1 MKLVGLPLAVFIIA
15 LVVPAGVVV
24 ALYTA
29 RLRRKPAVVAF
40 GLLWRKVAER
50 VSQTRKL
57 GRLENPFGLILQLLA
72 IALIC
77 FAAGHPRWVFQEQ
90 APLTVALV
98 MDNSGSMAARPGLRS
113 RFDEARS
120 RALSAVDRLADT
132 DRIAVITTG
141 GEVRLVR
148 GFTTLKKS
156 VREALN
162 GLRVVDGPG
171 QLADGVRRA
180 VQLLAAQGEKADLR
194 PLIYVVTDGQEE
206 LPPAAELPRGTRLQV
221 ELVGDSERL
230 PNVGIT
236 AFEVNQR
243 AAAPG
248 RYEAFLEVRNL
259 SSTTAKGQVRL
270 ALDGKLVEVRPFQL
284 AAEGRFT
291 QVFSDLAGSETSTMT
306 AELTG
311 LQLGRGQDTLPTDNT
326 AYAVLRRPAIN
337 VRLVSE
343 KSLYLPEVLRAQ
355 PRLRVTL
362 LTPADFA
369 QLAARAPQLSGV
381 TIIEGSL
388 PPRLPPGSYFL
399 INPVPAAG
407 GDQLFTRIGQ
417 VKNPAFTRFRSEHPV
432 LRSVQLAEVAI
443 AQSNTYRLGPG
454 STVLAGT
461 QDEALLWAQEDRG
474 RRVVGL
480 AFAPSESNLPLRVA
494 FPVLVYNTLTW
505 LGETRVGAT
514 TLTPGK
520 RFAIDVA
527 DATAARAVVR
537 HPDGTE
543 RTLAAVGGT
552 LQLVGD
558 KVGLYLVRAAG
569 DTRVA
574 ANLFSASESALGQ
587 RPVPPGWTSGGLSR
601 TNSETWPFFVVLG
614 ILILLLEWQLYHR
627 RVTQ

>member
-40 GLLWRKVAER
+40 GILWRKVAER

-57 GRLENPFGLILQLLA
+57 GRLENPFGLILQLLG

-98 MDNSGSMAARPGLRS
+98 VDNSGSMAARPGLRS

-120 RALSAVDRLADT
+120 RALATVDRLADT
-132 DRIAVITTG
+132 DRMAVITTG

-171 QLADGVRRA
+171 HLADGVRRA
-180 VQLLAAQGEKADLR
+180 VQLLAAQGEKSDLR

-221 ELVGDSERL
+221 ERVGDSERL
-230 PNVGIT
+230 PNVAIT
-236 AFEVNQR
+236 AF
-243 AAAPG
+243 G

-259 SSTTAKGQVRL
+259 SPTTAKGQVRL

-291 QVFSDLAGSETSTMT
+291 QVFSDLAGNETSTMT

-311 LQLGRGQDTLPTDNT
+311 LQLDKGRDTLPTDNT

-369 QLAARAPQLSGV
+369 QLAAKAPQLSGV
-381 TIIEGSL
+381 TIIEGTL

-399 INPVPAAG
+399 INPVPVTG

-520 RFAIDVA
+520 RFTIDVA

-537 HPDGTE
+537 DPDGTE

-587 RPVPPGWTSGGLSR
+587 RPVPPGWTAGGLPR